1 MLFNSI
7 PFLIFFSIVYLFYW
21 GIPKVWRKNFLL
33 LAGIAFYSYFSYILT
48 LHFLSV
54 IGINYY
60 LYRKLHASD
69 NKDKKLITLTVTLNL
84 INLAVFKYFYF
95 FNRVLADI
103 TGYPFFESV
112 PTFVHIV
119 LPLAVSF
126 YSFQVIAAAVDTFRD
141 STKPLVSIRDYF
153 LFVAFFPV
161 LIAGPIMRFQDFLPN
176 LEKLDPDRD
185 KMYRASYLL
194 MLGLIKK
201 VLVADPMSITIS
213 PIFANPSQYD
223 SFSLIMAGIC
233 YSIQVYCD
241 FSGLTDM
248 ARSIALYLGFE
259 IPENFTGPFFS
270 TSGREL
276 WRRWHIT
283 LSFWLR
289 DYIYFP
295 LGGSKLGEVR
305 TYLNLIIIMTLGGF
319 WHGADYTFICWGFYW
334 GAVLAIERFL
344 EDGLGWKLT
353 PTKSLPL
360 MILKAFFIFFLFS
373 ISGLMFRSNNATSMI
388 DLFAGIFTH
397 FPEELTRYMLNDSN
411 AWLVSATSLFGDRSL
426 FTFSNIENLERVGYM
441 SIALVLFHHF
451 QYFPGYWE
459 KFRKY
464 DALIAPICGVIT
476 IFLLAT
482 LSQDGGDFIYYK
494 F

>member
-7 PFLIFFSIVYLFYW
+7 PFLIFFSVVYLFYW
-21 GIPKVWRKNFLL
+21 GIPKQYRKNFLL
-33 LAGIAFYSYFSYILT
+33 LAGILFYAYFSVALT
-48 LHFLSV
+48 FHFLAV
-54 IGINYY
+54 IAINYI
-60 LYRKLHASD
+60 LYRKIK
-69 NKDKKLITLTVTLNL
+69 NKPEKLLISITVTLNL
-84 INLAVFKYFYF
+84 VNLGVFKYFYF

-103 TGYPFFESV
+103 TGYPFFQSI
-112 PTFVHIV
+112 PNFIHIV

-126 YSFQVIAAAVDTFRD
+126 YSFQVIAAAIDTYRD
-141 STKPLVSIRDYF
+141 NSKPLVSIRDYF

-161 LIAGPIMRFQDFLPN
+161 LIAGPIMRFENFLPN
-176 LEKLDPDRD
+176 LEKLDPDKD

-213 PIFANPSQYD
+213 PIFGSPSNYD

-295 LGGSKLGEVR
+295 LGGSRLGEVR
-305 TYLNLIIIMTLGGF
+305 TYFNLIVIMTLGGF

-334 GAVLAIERFL
+334 GVILATERFL
-344 EDGLGWKLT
+344 EDGLGWNLT
-353 PTKSLPL
+353 PKKNIPL
-360 MILKAFFIFFLFS
+360 IFLKAFFVFFLFS
-373 ISGLMFRSNNATSMI
+373 ISGLMFRSNNAASMV

-397 FPEELTRYMLNDSN
+397 FPHTLEQHLSN
-411 AWLVSATSLFGDRSL
+411 QNNSWLVSATSLFGNGSI
-426 FTFSNIENLERVGYM
+426 FSFSNIENLERVSYM
-441 SIALVLFHHF
+441 SVALILFHHF
-451 QYFPGYWE
+451 QYFPEYWTR
-459 KFRKY
+459 FRKY
-464 DALIAPICGVIT
+464 DVFLAPLCGILT